1 MYAVGTPSTRDEF
14 SGRVVG
20 LDSIPTTAKARNGK
34 QCRTPGAMVG
44 DIRDQAASESP
55 EMRRRQ
61 RNERQLQGQSKHN
74 ASSALG
80 NEKKLEEQRGKLN
93 TPKAFK

>member
-1 MYAVGTPSTRDEF
+1 MRWAQGTPSTRDEF

-20 LDSIPTTAKARNGK
+20 LDSIPTTAKARKGK
-34 QCRTPGAMVG
+34 QCRTPGVMVG

-61 RNERQLQGQSKHN
+61 RNERQLQGTDK
-74 ASSALG
+74 A
-80 NEKKLEEQRGKLN
+80 N
-93 TPKAFK
+93 TTRVQPWGMKRN